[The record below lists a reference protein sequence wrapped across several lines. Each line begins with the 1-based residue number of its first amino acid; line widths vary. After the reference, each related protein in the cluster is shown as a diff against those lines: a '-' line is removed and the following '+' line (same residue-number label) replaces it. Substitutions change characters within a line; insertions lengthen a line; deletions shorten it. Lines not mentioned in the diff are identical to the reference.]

1 MAEKSFRVLVAMKHM
16 LAVRKLQRASCSWLA
31 RVRLRRREDGSEE
44 ADAPSDHG
52 QPRAEAVLPGAVAQ
66 REEERRQGEEAQWRQ
81 DVQLKYNKHGRIVRQ
96 VSAGEGTDDGREGG
110 AGAHE
115 PAPRSFRA
123 DAVDVTAA
131 PDAAAG
137 RGNGVGVNGSDS
149 SPRRRARTMSRAK
162 IVPTEGSP
170 RSSSAEGSSIT
181 KAARSWEDKEGQQQ
195 GEDKEEQQQGSRQV
209 GGVPGAGEGS
219 RPLGAREEAVARGQG
234 AQPKAA
240 LP

>member
-16 LAVRKLQRASCSWLA
+16 LAVRKLQRATRSWLA

-52 QPRAEAVLPGAVAQ
+52 QPRAEAVLPGAAAQ

-81 DVQLKYNKHGRIVRQ
+81 DVQLTYNKHGRIVRQ
-96 VSAGEGTDDGREGG
+96 VKAGEGTDDGRQGG
-110 AGAHE
+110 ARAHE

-123 DAVDVTAA
+123 DAVDATAA

-137 RGNGVGVNGSDS
+137 RGNGVGVNGNDS
-149 SPRRRARTMSRAK
+149 SPRRRARTMSRQM
-162 IVPTEGSP
+162 IVPTERSP
-170 RSSSAEGSSIT
+170 RSSCAEGSSILAAD
-181 KAARSWEDKEGQQQ
+181 KAARSWEDKEEEQQ
-195 GEDKEEQQQGSRQV
+195 GEV
-209 GGVPGAGEGS
+209 GGVPGAGD
-219 RPLGAREEAVARGQG
+219 PLGAREEAAAHGQG
-234 AQPKAA
+234 AQTKAA